1 MLPAAEDRVCLP
13 LHRATKPPG
22 HASQDG
28 VDGLGGGDNAAGG
41 KLHRLRYCDTDGL
54 SEHLPRRDSLLRKLQ
69 ELLRGKLAL
78 GLDLAKSSNDGLK
91 HLVTAAHGRHRVTNG
106 LDHIKHSAGGKA
118 VSQELPGSLLQPDE
132 PEGGPAGVDLKL
144 S

>member
-1 MLPAAEDRVCLP
+1 MPCRN
-13 LHRATKPPG
+13 T
-22 HASQDG
+22 
-28 VDGLGGGDNAAGG
+28 
-41 KLHRLRYCDTDGL
+41 
-54 SEHLPRRDSLLRKLQ
+54 LLRKLQ

-132 PEGGPAGVDLKL
+132 PEGGPAGVDLQLPQEAIGPFSRPQQCLKGDL
-144 S
+144 ALLKVSG